1 MLEVFK
7 AFARYN
13 AKANGIV
20 MGHLKALDE
29 GGLCRDYG
37 TFYPTLTDTVLH
49 VMGSDA
55 RWLGRLAAFRDA
67 GFDVSR
73 IESIKA
79 DCKADPVN
87 AYRERA
93 RIAGLRSELDADII
107 KTADAIP
114 EAALALPFEIQFGD
128 RKISPPLWQLL
139 LQWFNH
145 QTHHRGA
152 VSAMLDMAGA
162 ENDFSLVLDK
172 IA

>member
-1 MLEVFK
+1 MLEVFT
-7 AFARYN
+7 ALARYN

-20 MGHLKALDE
+20 LGHMKALDE
-29 GGLCRDYG
+29 ESLCRNYG

-49 VMGSDA
+49 VMLSDA

-67 GFDVSR
+67 GFDIAR

-79 DCKADPVN
+79 DCAADRLN
-87 AYRERA
+87 AYRERS

-107 KTADAIP
+107 KTVDSIP
-114 EAALALPFEIQFGD
+114 EAAIALPFEIQFGD
-128 RKISPPLWQLL
+128 RRISPPLWQLL

-145 QTHHRGA
+145 QSHHRGA
-152 VSAMLDMAGA
+152 VSAMLDMAGV

-172 IA
+172 IG